1 MDITQNPLRQVQHHF
16 LGSHVMQTQDYKILH
31 ECKKDGTKDL
41 MLLFN
46 LMLDEVQKI
55 EYNQINLAVMKKQ
68 KSFP

>member
-1 MDITQNPLRQVQHHF
+1 
-16 LGSHVMQTQDYKILH
+16 
-31 ECKKDGTKDL
+31 